1 MREAHAPSPAVV
13 PVIHAV
19 TSDAVLARGDFIERA
34 RSVMRA
40 LGPRGAVHLR
50 ARTLTAARLY
60 ELAVALGPL
69 QERHGCWVVVND
81 RVDVALAAGARG
93 AQLTSRS
100 LPVADA
106 RRLAPALPLGA
117 SVHSAAEA
125 ARAAADG
132 ASWVVAGNVYP
143 TPTHAGAPG
152 RGAALVRTIV
162 AAAPVPCIAIGG
174 VKPAHVAALR
184 AAGAHGVAAISGI
197 WGGDDAERAAI
208 DYLSA
213 YEQ

>member
-1 MREAHAPSPAVV
+1 
-13 PVIHAV
+13 
-19 TSDAVLARGDFIERA
+19 
-34 RSVMRA
+34 
-40 LGPRGAVHLR
+40 
-50 ARTLTAARLY
+50 
-60 ELAVALGPL
+60 
-69 QERHGCWVVVND
+69 
-81 RVDVALAAGARG
+81 
-93 AQLTSRS
+93 
-100 LPVADA
+100 
-106 RRLAPALPLGA
+106 APAAPPPA
-117 SVHSAAEA
+117 PPPPP
-125 ARAAADG
+125 RAAADG